1 MKQNFFLTLTKDA
14 KPNTGFLKSFLWLVM
29 LLFQFSAFAQEQI
42 METLKASPT
51 STAFRSADVA
61 ISYGESISLDLLRD
75 AALPEVS
82 WIVKNSNLQTLAQ
95 GNGKLAEYVFNEPGK
110 YTIELKL
117 NTSAHKHDESSDHDE
132 HSCGGPSVPDVIN
145 LNVSSAKIKFLFE
158 EFKLQTPLTGGLVQ
172 DNILT
177 MPIIAET
184 FDGKAFNYS
193 ATTVTTAGIQTTLV
207 GVLDKQF
214 TALKPGK
221 TNLQYI
227 LSGMV
232 KSGTYIM
239 FDFVDACGN
248 IQSHAL
254 TTPIQ

>member
-1 MKQNFFLTLTKDA
+1 MKQNFFLTLTKEA
-14 KPNTGFLKSFLWLVM
+14 KPNSGFLKSFLWLVM

-51 STAFRSADVA
+51 STAFRSTDVA
-61 ISYGESISLDLLRD
+61 ISYGESISLDVLRD

-95 GNGKLAEYVFNEPGK
+95 GNGKLAEYVFSEPGK

-117 NTSAHKHDESSDHDE
+117 NTPAHKHDESSDHDE
-132 HSCGGPSVPDVIN
+132 HSCGGPSVPNTI
-145 LNVSSAKIKFLFE
+145 NVSVANAKVEFLFN
-158 EFKLQTPLTGGLVQ
+158 EFKLKAPLVGGTVQ
-172 DNILT
+172 GNSLT
-177 MPIIAET
+177 IPVIVKT
-184 FDGKAFNYS
+184 FDGKEFNYS
-193 ATTVTTAGIQTTLV
+193 TTKVTTAGVQTTLI

-214 TALKPGK
+214 TTLKPGK
-221 TNLQYI
+221 TTLQYA

-239 FDFVDACGN
+239 FDFVDAAGN